1 MDAIYDFDR
10 VIERRGTGC
19 EKWDMVEAIFGAK
32 DLVPLWVA
40 DMDFASPPEVV
51 RALLRRVEHGVY
63 GYTECTDGY
72 YDALTGWM
80 RRRHGWDVRR
90 EWVVPC
96 PGVVPALNT
105 LVRAFT
111 RPGDRVIVQQPVY
124 HPFMLAAENNGRRV
138 LNNGLLFEGGRYVM
152 DLDDL
157 RKKARARR
165 VKMLVLCSPHN
176 PVGRLW
182 TRDELAETGRICVE
196 NGIIVVSD
204 EIHSDLV
211 LGGRRHVPF
220 ASISEELAARSVVC
234 TAPSK
239 TFNLAGLQTANLI
252 IPDARL
258 RRDYSFAQEECG
270 FFSANVFGTVALEAA
285 YTYGEPWL
293 EALLHYIEA
302 NLRFLS
308 EFITRKMP
316 RITLIE
322 PEATYLAWLDFRGL
336 GMDSRALKDFLRH
349 SAGVALGEGHI
360 FGGGGEGFARVNLA
374 CPRRILEEGLGR
386 LANAID
392 GL

>member
-1 MDAIYDFDR
+1 
-10 VIERRGTGC
+10 
-19 EKWDMVEAIFGAK
+19 
-32 DLVPLWVA
+32 
-40 DMDFASPPEVV
+40 
-51 RALLRRVEHGVY
+51 
-63 GYTECTDGY
+63 
-72 YDALTGWM
+72 
-80 RRRHGWDVRR
+80 
-90 EWVVPC
+90 
-96 PGVVPALNT
+96 
-105 LVRAFT
+105 
-111 RPGDRVIVQQPVY
+111 
-124 HPFMLAAENNGRRV
+124 MLI
-138 LNNGLLFEGGRYVM
+138 
-152 DLDDL
+152 
-157 RKKARARR
+157 
-165 VKMLVLCSPHN
+165 LCSPHN

-258 RRDYSFAQEECG
+258 RRDYSVAQEECG

-349 SAGVALGEGHI
+349 SAGVALGEGI
-360 FGGGGEGFARVNLA
+360 FSAAGARVSRASTSRARGGSLKRARPPCERHRRALIRARCGRFSA
-374 CPRRILEEGLGR
+374 CREIGDEFDTDDTSTSPV
-386 LANAID
+386 AIAPAVMRVSMPSSSERAVLPWID
-392 GL
+392 SNIV

>member
-1 MDAIYDFDR
+1 MSEYDFDR

-63 GYTECTDGY
+63 GYTECTDGH
-72 YDALTGWM
+72 YDALRGWM

-111 RPGDRVIVQQPVY
+111 RPGDRIIVQQPVY

-157 RKKARARR
+157 RKKVVSRR
-165 VKMLVLCSPHN
+165 VKMLILCSPHN

-220 ASISEELAARSVVC
+220 ASLSEDLAARSVVC

-252 IPDARL
+252 IPDAKL
-258 RRDYSFAQEECG
+258 RRDYSVAQEECG

-293 EALLHYIEA
+293 EALLQYIEG